1 MRFFNRGAP
10 STILPSGYQPD
21 LDRLPP
27 GGGTGCRRLLML
39 IGIGAAVIFALGY
52 GVVSFVNASRKPSV
66 EVLPSPTVTETPD
79 ATSTPTPSPTLDDWS
94 ATGTALVEATASSTF
109 TPTATADYCAWLT
122 PTATYTPTLIHTP
135 DAWSAT
141 GTAVYL
147 ATNPPNATP
156 QPQPTTPR
164 SWCDS
169 IPPTATITPLSL
181 NKRVLSTPTPA
192 PTLTPTN
199 RPLSGG
205 SNGGIHLPP
214 TSVPP
219 VAPPTDLPPI
229 VLPPTLLPFPT
240 AVKTKKPTR
249 TPTATITNTP
259 TPTDT
264 ASATYTPS
272 LTYTPTETATSTP
285 TPTETATN
293 TPTPTNTAVPFV
305 TIFSTSCAA
314 GYPEFSIQ
322 NLGAMPGDI
331 VLYDIRLG
339 DLVAAS
345 GYWTIELAPGA
356 PVIASAPM
364 WASVQGVYVLTI
376 YQPWDIYVP
385 AQSAAV
391 SCAGTVPTM
400 IPTATATA
408 TIGPESTAEF
418 TMTPTATATIEG
430 SE

>member
-27 GGGTGCRRLLML
+27 GGGMGCRRLLML
-39 IGIGAAVIFALGY
+39 IGGGFAAIAFIGFV
-52 GVVSFVNASRKPSV
+52 VVSVVNGARQPSI
-66 EVLPSPTVTETPD
+66 EVLPSPTATETPD

-135 DAWSAT
+135 DNWSAT

-147 ATNPPNATP
+147 ATNPPPATP

-164 SWCDS
+164 SWCDDV
-169 IPPTATITPLSL
+169 PTATITPLAL
-181 NKRVLSTPTPA
+181 PRRTLSTPTPE
-192 PTLTPTN
+192 PTSTVTP
-199 RPLSGG
+199 RPMNGG
-205 SNGGIHLPP
+205 GNSAGIHLPP
-214 TSVPP
+214 TNVPP

-240 AVKTKKPTR
+240 AVNTKKPTR
-249 TPTATITNTP
+249 TPTETATNTP
-259 TPTDT
+259 TATAT

-272 LTYTPTETATSTP
+272 ATWTATS

-293 TPTPTNTAVPFV
+293 TPTPTNTAVPFITV
-305 TIFSTSCAA
+305 FSTSCAA
-314 GYPEFSIQ
+314 GYPEFAVQ
-322 NLGAMPGDI
+322 NLGAVPGEI

-345 GYWTIELAPGA
+345 GYWTIELATNA
-356 PVIASAPM
+356 PVIAAAPM
-364 WASVQGVYVLTI
+364 WAGVPGIYVLTI
-376 YQPWDIYVP
+376 YQPWDMYIP

-391 SCAGTVPTM
+391 SCAGIIPTM
-400 IPTATATA
+400 THTATA

-418 TMTPTATATIEG
+418 TITPTATATIEVI
-430 SE
+430 E

>member
-27 GGGTGCRRLLML
+27 GGGMGCRRLLML
-39 IGIGAAVIFALGY
+39 IGGGIAALAILGFI
-52 GVVSFVNASRKPSV
+52 VVSVVNGSRKPSV
-66 EVLPSPTVTETPD
+66 EVLPSPTATETAN
-79 ATSTPTPSPTLDDWS
+79 ATSSPTPSPTLDDWS

-109 TPTATADYCAWLT
+109 TPTATADFCAWLT

-135 DAWSAT
+135 DEWSKT

-147 ATNPPNATP
+147 ATNPPPATL

-164 SWCDS
+164 SWCDDV
-169 IPPTATITPLSL
+169 PPTASITPLAL
-181 NKRVLSTPTPA
+181 QRRVLSTPTPA

-199 RPLSGG
+199 RPASGG
-205 SNGGIHLPP
+205 GNNSGIQLPP
-214 TSVPP
+214 TSAPP

-229 VLPPTLLPFPT
+229 VIPPTLLPFPT
-240 AVKTKKPTR
+240 AAKTKRPTR

-259 TPTDT
+259 TPTAT

-272 LTYTPTETATSTP
+272 ATWTPTN

-293 TPTPTNTAVPFV
+293 TPTPTNTALPIVAIV
-305 TIFSTSCAA
+305 STSCAA
-314 GYPEFSIQ
+314 GYPAFTVQ
-322 NLGAMPGDI
+322 NLGAMPGAI

-345 GYWTIELAPGA
+345 GYWQFELTPGA
-356 PVIASAPM
+356 SAIAAAPM
-364 WASVQGVYVLTI
+364 WSGVPGVYVLTI
-376 YQPWDIYVP
+376 YQPWDVYVP
-385 AQSAAV
+385 MQSAAV
-391 SCAGTVPTM
+391 SCAGTVPTA
-400 IPTATATA
+400 THTATA

-418 TMTPTATATIEG
+418 TMTPSATATIEG